1 MSALP
6 CPPARLLTKN
16 IRRSSFENVGA
27 FSLAEV
33 LITEPRFTGVCQGQ
47 RLHARRETQMSFPP
61 CAPAKSVRSEW
72 KYRLSPLGESVPWE
86 SSPTE
91 LIGAPINSVGDDSQ
105 GTLSPSGLSLYFH
118 SDRTDLAGAQGG
130 NDIWVSRRAC
140 RRCPWQT
147 PVNLGSVIN
156 TSANENAPTFSNDER
171 LMFFVSNRAGG
182 HGRADIYL
190 SHRADP
196 TNDLG
201 WETPENLG
209 PDVNTADAEASPA
222 YLGKGTGG
230 HAQLY
235 FSWGVVMEQ
244 KADIFVAS
252 VTRRGVTLGPAVAVS
267 ELNDPTVND
276 AGMTVRHDGKELIFW
291 SNRDGADGNLFVST
305 RGSVRDRWS
314 TPVKL
319 PAPLNTEFGE
329 INARLSKD
337 GRTLLLTSTGPG
349 GLGGTQFG

>member
-1 MSALP
+1 MKTSWNGGLSSLLALG
-6 CPPARLLTKN
+6 LLL
-16 IRRSSFENVGA
+16 S
-27 FSLAEV
+27 
-33 LITEPRFTGVCQGQ
+33 
-47 RLHARRETQMSFPP
+47 
-61 CAPAKSVRSEW
+61 CAPDSDHLPSAPGPSITAHRAAAHWSPWSE
-72 KYRLSPLGESVPWE
+72 PVNV
-86 SSPTE
+86 
-91 LIGAPINSVGDDSQ
+91 GAPINSVGDDSQ

-235 FSWGVVMEQ
+235 FSRGVVMEQ

-337 GRTLLLTSTGPG
+337 GRTLLLTSTRPG
-349 GLGGTQFG
+349 GLGGTQFGFDIWMSTRTPSGDFDADGDDDDDHGSHR